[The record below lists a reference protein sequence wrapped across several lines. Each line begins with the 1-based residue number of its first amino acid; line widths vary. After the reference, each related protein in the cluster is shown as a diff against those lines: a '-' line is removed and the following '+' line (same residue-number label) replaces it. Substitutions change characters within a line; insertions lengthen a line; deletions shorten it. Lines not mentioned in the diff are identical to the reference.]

1 MTTTVI
7 YTNANLEEEIRTIKG
22 LETKIKELDEL
33 KKEKENLI
41 KSVMEKAGV
50 ETMNIAGFVVRY
62 TKFLSNR
69 FDTSLFKKLHLST
82 YQQFVKQVQSTKFT
96 IA

>member
-22 LETKIKELDEL
+22 LEAKIKELDEL

-50 ETMNIAGFVVRY
+50 ETNIAGFVVRY

>member
-1 MTTTVI
+1 MKTTI
-7 YTNANLEEEIRTIKG
+7 MSDLETEIRTIKG
-22 LETKIKELDEL
+22 LESKIQELTEL
-33 KKEKENLI
+33 KREKESSI
-41 KSVMEKAGV
+41 KAFMEQTGL
-50 ETMNIAGFVVRY
+50 ETINIAGFVVRY

-82 YQQFVKQVQSTKFT
+82 YKQFLKQVQSTKFT